1 MKATNGIISSLT
13 GFQGDVT
20 TFQIS
25 AAVQAGNSG
34 GPLIT
39 NDGRL
44 VGIVNA
50 KLTESDNVSYAIKV
64 GYLEQLL
71 TLTDFMMESG
81 EASEALLAN
90 TIERLQENVVLVAS
104 WK

>member
-1 MKATNGIISSLT
+1 M
-13 GFQGDVT
+13 
-20 TFQIS
+20 
-25 AAVQAGNSG
+25 
-34 GPLIT
+34 IT